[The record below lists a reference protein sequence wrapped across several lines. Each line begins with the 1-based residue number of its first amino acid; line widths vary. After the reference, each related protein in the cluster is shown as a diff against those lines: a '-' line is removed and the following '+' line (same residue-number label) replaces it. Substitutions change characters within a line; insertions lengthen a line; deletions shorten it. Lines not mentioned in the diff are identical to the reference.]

1 MKSNHCYAL
10 ASGYR
15 VTTVND
21 DFIDLR
27 SGNLS
32 SESFWP
38 SFTDIMTV
46 VVMIFLITS
55 VVLMVRNWELIDQL
69 RHSLYA
75 EQQAAERIRS
85 TTQEN
90 ATLEEQLAQMQHELS
105 VLRMQL
111 MQASEDNQ
119 MLNNTLAD
127 KEQQLIVIMS
137 DNKKLEGALSNTEQE
152 LNKLGSQ
159 LQQVVIDMDKLQNS
173 YNEQSTKLKT
183 AEDKLIILSEE
194 KEAQTRQLVSLET
207 DYSSLKVKYDK
218 LVKPARTAKGKYV
231 VSVNYQ
237 KIKGKDRVRFKDAGD
252 EEFSTITMKQLHSKL
267 AALKKKHKNK
277 LYIKIIIPEDSGL
290 SYSEAWEFMKG
301 LLHKYD
307 YYYTS

>member
-1 MKSNHCYAL
+1 M
-10 ASGYR
+10 
-15 VTTVND
+15 ND

-69 RHSLYA
+69 RTSLLA
-75 EQQAAERIRS
+75 EQRASEMIRS
-85 TTQEN
+85 TTEVN
-90 ATLEEQLAQMQHELS
+90 ATLEEQLAQAQHEIS

-111 MQASEDNQ
+111 MQSSEDNE
-119 MLNNTLAD
+119 MLSMTLAD
-127 KEQQLIVIMS
+127 KEQQIIVILS
-137 DNKKLEGALSNTEQE
+137 DNQKLQNNLSNTEQRVAD
-152 LNKLGSQ
+152 LDSQ
-159 LQQVVIDMDKLQNS
+159 LQQVIIDLEKLRS
-173 YNEQSTKLKT
+173 TYDEQSRELKST
-183 AEDKLIILSEE
+183 QDRLVILSEE
-194 KEAQTRQLVSLET
+194 KDAQSRQMVSLEA

-231 VSVNYQ
+231 VEVNYQ
-237 KIKGKDRVRFKDAGD
+237 KIKGKGRIRFKDAGD
-252 EEFSTITMKQLHSKL
+252 KSYTTLSSNQLHSKL
-267 AALKKKHKNK
+267 EALKKAHPKQ

-290 SYSEAWEFMKG
+290 SYSEAWEFMKSI
-301 LLHKYD
+301 LHKYD
-307 YYYTS
+307 YYYD